1 MKMISYQPVASGRLD
16 QWVDGFFNRNL
27 NQLVGGDQFASQP
40 LVNVLETPTGYTLEI
55 AAPGM
60 EKTDFEIK
68 VEGDY
73 LNVSARKE
81 KRREEGDG
89 NKFLR
94 KEFSFSTF
102 SRSFRLPKNAA
113 LEKIQAAYINGV
125 LQLSIPKTE
134 VDIQRNRTIEV
145 A

>member
-1 MKMISYQPVASGRLD
+1 MKMISYQPVAAGRLD
-16 QWVDGFFNRNL
+16 QWVDELFNRSL
-27 NQLVGGDQFASQP
+27 NHLAGGDQFASQP
-40 LVNVLETPTGYTLEI
+40 LVNVLETATGYTLEI

-60 EKTDFEIK
+60 EKTDFDIK
-68 VEGDY
+68 IEGDY
-73 LNVSARKE
+73 LNVSAHKE

-113 LEKIQAAYINGV
+113 VEKIQAAYTSGV
-125 LQLSIPKTE
+125 LQLSIPKIE
-134 VDIQRNRTIEV
+134 VDIQRNRTVEIV
-145 A
+145 

>member
-1 MKMISYQPVASGRLD
+1 MKMISYQPVAAGRLD
-16 QWVDGFFNRNL
+16 QWVDEFFNRSL
-27 NQLVGGDQFASQP
+27 NHLAGGDQFASQP
-40 LVNVLETPTGYTLEI
+40 LVNVVETPTGYTLEL

-60 EKTDFEIK
+60 EKSDFEIK

-81 KRREEGDG
+81 KRSEEGDG

-113 LEKIQAAYINGV
+113 AEKIQAAYTNGV

-134 VDIQRNRTIEV
+134 VDIKRNRTIEI